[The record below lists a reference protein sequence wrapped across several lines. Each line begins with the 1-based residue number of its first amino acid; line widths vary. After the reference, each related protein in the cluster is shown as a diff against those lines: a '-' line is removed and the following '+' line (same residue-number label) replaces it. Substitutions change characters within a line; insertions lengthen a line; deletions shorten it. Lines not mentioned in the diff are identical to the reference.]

1 MNKRIEDTF
10 IKEKKKLTNFIRS
23 KIHSEEDVED
33 ILQDVFYQVV
43 VNANILES
51 IDNLIGWIYTVARNK
66 IIDTYRKKKL
76 STVSMSN
83 MENDFSFEEIIK
95 DTLTDVEDDYIRSVV
110 YDEII
115 EIIDSLPAEQKEV
128 FMANE
133 IDGIS
138 FKELSEKTGIS
149 INTLLARK
157 RYAVLTLKKKLNDI
171 KELIDE

>member
-10 IKEKKKLTNFIRS
+10 KKEKNKLTNFIRS
-23 KIHSEEDVED
+23 KIHLEEDVED

-51 IDNLIGWIYTVARNK
+51 VDNLIGWIYTVAKNK
-66 IIDTYRKKKL
+66 IIDRYRKKKL
-76 STVSMSN
+76 STVSLN
-83 MENDFSFEEIIK
+83 NIENNFSFEEIIE
-95 DTLTDVEDDYIRSVV
+95 DTLTDIEDDYIKSAV
-110 YDEII
+110 YEEMI
-115 EIIDSLPAEQKEV
+115 EVINSLPAEQKEV
-128 FMANE
+128 FIANE

-157 RYAVLTLKKKLNDI
+157 RYAVLTLKNKLQNIKKI
-171 KELIDE
+171 IEE